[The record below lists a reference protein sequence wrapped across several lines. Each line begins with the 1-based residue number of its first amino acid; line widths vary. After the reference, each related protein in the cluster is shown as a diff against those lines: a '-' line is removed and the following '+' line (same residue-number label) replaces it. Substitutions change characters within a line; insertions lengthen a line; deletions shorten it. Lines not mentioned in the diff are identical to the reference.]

1 MDGIDHILKS
11 KSRRENGAEMN
22 LTFMDGKAIYTITEE
37 TANEHGLRRS
47 DGFVNEAGFEGDKIT
62 DANLKNPDL
71 DVGRTWIELSKTLY
85 ALSQKNVTPEIE
97 TKPFD
102 PSLPPGPDNVYSPL
116 ANTKPIKIDENS
128 LVAQKLKPPETDK
141 EFAEWGLNH
150 IGHLEYNLTSLG
162 VKALEVGLSDDPNL
176 ALALY
181 QMFSMYDELPM
192 FTKEGTARAIA
203 GMATDPFA
211 YIGIATLGAST
222 VGKQILGGLTKAGL
236 KKGLAQTIKKN
247 FGNDIL
253 LAVEGGLYAGSYD
266 AFRQTFGLKSGEQ
279 KEYNVGST
287 VTMAGTGAVLAPAI
301 GRGVNLA
308 GRGIA
313 AGAGKARQMIS
324 DRAARAKAGRQGTT
338 TLRSGPNPDDVVI
351 ALDNVLPK
359 KKLVDQ
365 DELGFYSKA
374 LEAAKELKQ
383 EKGTGE
389 QFKAMLTSNKVGV
402 KKDEIFWTGLDEVLS
417 KNKVTKQEIVDHLE
431 QNRVEIEERL
441 LEGSSEETDLFFNID
456 ENDNSVYGDNT
467 YAYGGGKKIDITEPE
482 YEADLENYLAEARD
496 QLESEKGDFSNL
508 DAEEFTDE
516 DVMERA
522 LENYEREPFV
532 YWVDDQTGLIIFT
545 EPGGGTFSIRDPG
558 KNPNLIDTHYK
569 NTVDLGRNMRIDSIE
584 EAQIQ
589 AKQYAIDQ
597 GYIDEYLDETRYE
610 QFVQPGGENYKEILL
625 TLPGFKGDPF
635 LNDLQTSLDNK
646 YKRRLELINS
656 YNLTVE
662 NPDAKIGSA
671 QFSYFPNNPEIKEIT
686 QQIDELTD
694 QINAAKKDTSD
705 HHDEGNV
712 LAHMLVKDR
721 FAEDGG
727 KVLFAE
733 EIQSD
738 WSQAGQGRKGDAKF
752 MSKETQN
759 ELLKI
764 EQLKKEFL
772 DTENSLADAI
782 KEGYL
787 KISIIDLEE
796 EFGKDTPEFNRE
808 LQRLKANTDNL
819 SEVGNWI
826 RFLQRSERD
835 FSQDSWWNRIDIPLK
850 RKIEDLKILTNE
862 KATTYNKA
870 RGTKIIPRGPFVD
883 TSDKFTTLALKRL
896 MRYAVDNG
904 YDYVSWATGDV
915 IANRYNKPGLA
926 QVYDKNI
933 PNLSNELLKKLDKG
947 QKVVPIKI
955 DMFREG
961 IQGVTADTN
970 VFVDHLAIPITE
982 NLKTSVKAGQPLF
995 TVGAGGA
1002 GVVAATQGENDGR

>member
-1 MDGIDHILKS
+1 MDGIDQILKS
-11 KSRRENGAEMN
+11 RSRRENEVEMN
-22 LTFMDGKAIYTITEE
+22 LTYMDGKAIYTITEE
-37 TANEHGLRRS
+37 KANEYNLRRS
-47 DGFVNEAGFEGDKIT
+47 NGFVDETGYEGDRIT

-71 DVGRTWIELSKTLY
+71 DVGRTWIELSKKLY
-85 ALSQKNVTPEIE
+85 NLSIKD
-97 TKPFD
+97 KRLKGDFLD
-102 PSLPPGPDNVYSPL
+102 PKTFEGNPL
-116 ANTKPIKIDENS
+116 DTSATDPK
-128 LVAQKLKPPETDK
+128 TDK

-150 IGHLEYNLTSLG
+150 IGQLEYNLTSLG
-162 VKALEVGLSDDPNL
+162 MKALEAGMSDDPDL
-176 ALALY
+176 ALSLY

-192 FTKEGTARAIA
+192 LTKEGTARAVV

-211 YIGIATLGAST
+211 YLGIGTLGAAT
-222 VGKQILGGLTKAGL
+222 VGKQILGGLTKTGL
-236 KKGLAQTIKKN
+236 KKGLANTIKKN
-247 FGNDIL
+247 YGNDIL

-279 KEYNVGST
+279 EQYNVGST
-287 VTMAGTGAVLAPAI
+287 ATMAGTGAVLGPVV
-301 GRGVNLA
+301 GRAANLA

-313 AGAGKARQMIS
+313 AGSSRARQMIS
-324 DRAARAKAGRQGTT
+324 DRAARARADRQGTT
-338 TLRSGPNPDDVVI
+338 TLRSGLNPDDVAI
-351 ALDNVLPK
+351 GLDRVLPK
-359 KKLVDQ
+359 KKEVDQ

-417 KNKVTKQEIVDHLE
+417 KKKVTKQEIVDHLE

-456 ENDNSVYGDNT
+456 ENDNTVYGDNT
-467 YAYGGGKKIDITEPE
+467 YAYGSGKKIDITKPE
-482 YEADLENYLAEARD
+482 YAEDLEFYLSEARD

-522 LENYEREPFV
+522 LENYDREPYV

-545 EPGGGTFSIRDPG
+545 EPGGDTFSIRDPNL
-558 KNPNLIDTHYK
+558 NPNLIDTHHK

-589 AKQYAIDQ
+589 ARQYAIDR
-597 GYIDEYLDETRYE
+597 GYIDVYLDETQFGE
-610 QFVQPGGENYKEILL
+610 FVQPGGENYKEILL

-686 QQIDELTD
+686 QEISDLTD

-705 HHDEGNV
+705 HHGEGNV

-721 FAEDGG
+721 IAEDGG

-738 WSQAGQGRKGDAKF
+738 WSQAGQGRKEGVDSKF

-759 ELLKI
+759 EQLKI
-764 EQLKKEFL
+764 QQLRKEFQ
-772 DTENSLADAI
+772 DTENLLADAI

-796 EFGKDTPEFNRE
+796 EFGKNTPEFKKE
-808 LQRLKANTDNL
+808 LERLKFTTDRL
-819 SEVGNWI
+819 SGVGNWI
-826 RFLQRSERD
+826 PFLQRAERD
-835 FSQDSWWNRIDIPLK
+835 FSEDNWWNRIDIPLK

-862 KATTYNKA
+862 KATTFNKA
-870 RGTKIIPRGPFVD
+870 RRAKIIPRGPFVD

-915 IANRYNKPGLA
+915 IANRYNKPRLA
-926 QVYDKNI
+926 QVYDENI
-933 PNLSNELLKKLDKG
+933 PNLSNDLLKKLDKG
-947 QKVVPIKI
+947 QKVVQIEI
-955 DMFREG
+955 EG
-961 IQGVTADTN
+961 LGDKNHI
-970 VFVDHLAIPITE
+970 AIPITE
-982 NLKTSVKAGQPLF
+982 KLKTSVKAGQPLF

-1002 GVVAATQGENDGR
+1002 GVVAATQGENDGN

>member
-1 MDGIDHILKS
+1 MDVTDQILKS
-11 KSRRENGAEMN
+11 RSRRENEVEMN
-22 LTFMDGKAIYTITEE
+22 LTYMDGKAIYTITEE
-37 TANEHGLRRS
+37 KANEYNLRRS
-47 DGFVNEAGFEGDKIT
+47 NGFVDETGYEGDRIT

-71 DVGRTWIELSKTLY
+71 DVGRTWIELSKKLY
-85 ALSQKNVTPEIE
+85 ELSSKNQTSEIK

-102 PSLPPGPDNVYSPL
+102 PNLPPGPDNVYSPL
-116 ANTKPIKIDENS
+116 EGTKPIKIDENS

-162 VKALEVGLSDDPNL
+162 MKALEAGMSDDADL
-176 ALALY
+176 ALSLY

-192 FTKEGTARAIA
+192 FTKEGTARAVA
-203 GMATDPFA
+203 GLSTDPFA
-211 YIGIATLGAST
+211 YLGIATFGASS
-222 VGKQILGGLTKAGL
+222 VGKKILAELTKKGL
-236 KKGLAQTIKKN
+236 KKSLANTIKKN
-247 FGNDIL
+247 YGNDIL

-279 KEYNVGST
+279 EQYNVGST
-287 VTMAGTGAVLAPAI
+287 ATMAGTGAVLAPVV

-308 GRGIA
+308 GRGVA
-313 AGAGKARQMIS
+313 AGSSRARQIIS
-324 DRAARAKAGRQGTT
+324 DRAARARADRQGTT
-338 TLRSGPNPDDVVI
+338 TLRSGLNPDDVAI
-351 ALDNVLPK
+351 GLDRVLPK
-359 KKLVDQ
+359 KKEVDQ

-417 KNKVTKQEIVDHLE
+417 KKKVTKQEIVDHLE

-467 YAYGGGKKIDITEPE
+467 YAYGSGKKIDITKPE
-482 YEADLENYLAEARD
+482 YAEDLEFYLSEARD
-496 QLESEKGDFSNL
+496 QLESEKGDLLNL

-522 LENYEREPFV
+522 LENYDREPYV
-532 YWVDDQTGLIIFT
+532 YWVDDQTGLIIMT
-545 EPGGGTFSIRDPG
+545 EPDGAYSIRDPNL
-558 KNPNLIDTHYK
+558 NPNLIDTHHK

-589 AKQYAIDQ
+589 ARQYAIDR
-597 GYIDEYLDETRYE
+597 GYIDVYLDETRFGE
-610 QFVQPGGENYKEILL
+610 FVQPGGENYKEILL

-635 LNDLQTSLDNK
+635 LNDLQISLDNK

-686 QQIDELTD
+686 QEISDLTD

-721 FAEDGG
+721 FAQDGG

-759 ELLKI
+759 EQLKI
-764 EQLKKEFL
+764 QQLRKEFQ
-772 DTENSLADAI
+772 DTENLLADAI

-796 EFGKDTPEFNRE
+796 EFGKNTPEFKRE
-808 LQRLKANTDNL
+808 LERLKVSTDNL
-819 SEVGNWI
+819 SGVGNWI
-826 RFLQRSERD
+826 PFLQRSERD
-835 FSQDSWWNRIDIPLK
+835 YSEDNWWNRIDIPLK
-850 RKIEDLKILTNE
+850 RKIENLKILTNE
-862 KATTYNKA
+862 KATTFNKA
-870 RGTKIIPRGPFVD
+870 RRTKIIPRGPFVD

-904 YDYVSWATGDV
+904 YDYVSWATGDI

-926 QVYDKNI
+926 QVYDENI

-947 QKVVPIKI
+947 QKVIQI
-955 DMFREG
+955 EIEG
-961 IQGVTADTN
+961 LGDKNHI
-970 VFVDHLAIPITE
+970 AIPITE
-982 NLKTSVKAGQPLF
+982 KLKTSVKAGQPLF

-1002 GVVAATQGENDGR
+1002 GVVAATQGENDGN